1 MESGNHLGIYWREDR
16 ATVVCLAPPGRAR
29 KVVDCFSICV
39 EGQSPQGQQAL
50 ADKIVQTCRE
60 RKVKFTEAAV
70 ALDCASFMQHAVHSE
85 FHDPRQIAATVRFDT
100 EEALATDISEMAV
113 AFRVLSNA
121 EEGAN
126 LDVFTAQRAA
136 LSDIILSLQ
145 SNGID
150 PVAVDP
156 DVCCLARYLTE
167 YAPTS
172 ETPEQTTLH
181 ALLSDSRGY
190 LVMLTGSRQP
200 SVLRTFLIGS
210 AQERTALLA
219 RETLV
224 TTALA
229 ETGQRVRGLQVFDA
243 KGAVRTESLREGT
256 GLSVGTC
263 DLVALAGAKLGETS
277 DSPNAV
283 DFALAC
289 GAALS
294 PAQKTNSVNL
304 RNDHMPYLGRKR
316 QVQNAVRWLSIS
328 MTALLLAVGVY
339 FHSHLIALNRD
350 REAVREKLAIDYLA
364 VMLGQ
369 KELPSTMQDS
379 VSKLEHALRALKAEK
394 QGVGAN
400 QESVSAKLK
409 LLLEGINGC
418 ARQTDLHIDS
428 ITITS
433 SASSSI
439 IFSGDTSSPQN
450 TANVMREA
458 LKKVGLVFGPHD
470 MRPEGNRYAFSIT
483 LELEKKGKGP

>member
-29 KVVDCFSICV
+29 KVVDCFSVTV

-85 FHDPRQIAATVRFDT
+85 FRDPKQIAATVRFDT

-126 LDVFTAQRAA
+126 LDVFTVQRAV

-167 YAPTS
+167 YAPAS

-181 ALLSDSRGY
+181 TLLSDSRGY
-190 LVMLTGSRQP
+190 LIMLSGARQP

-210 AQERTALLA
+210 AQERTGVLA

-229 ETGQRVRGLQVFDA
+229 ETGQRVSGLQVFDA

-256 GLSVGTC
+256 GLGVSTC
-263 DLVALAGAKLGETS
+263 DLAGLAGAKLGETP
-277 DSPNAV
+277 DRPNAV

-289 GAALS
+289 GAALA
-294 PAQKTNSVNL
+294 PAQRTNSVNL

-316 QVQNAVRWLSIS
+316 QVQNAIRWLSIS
-328 MTALLLAVGVY
+328 MTALLLMVGVY
-339 FHSHLIALNRD
+339 FHSHLIEVNKQRERLRD
-350 REAVREKLAIDYLA
+350 KLEEDYLPVMPGEKKMPTPMSLAVEKLQ
-364 VMLGQ
+364 G
-369 KELPSTMQDS
+369 
-379 VSKLEHALRALKAEK
+379 ALRRVKAEK
-394 QGVGAN
+394 KGEGEQG
-400 QESVSAKLK
+400 SVSAKLTQV
-409 LLLEGINGC
+409 LLGINGC
-418 ARQTDLHIDS
+418 ARQTDLNIDS

-433 SASSSI
+433 GAASSI
-439 IFSGDTSSPQN
+439 IIAGDTSSRQN

-458 LKKVGLVFGPHD
+458 LEKVGLVFGPHD
-470 MRPEGNRYAFSIT
+470 MRPEGNRDAFSIT
-483 LELEKKGKGP
+483 LELAKKAKGS